1 MRGNQ
6 ACPQRVP
13 RVGRVVR
20 DNGRMPLEK
29 PVAVT
34 AATPDLVSAPEAV
47 LDVVCLC
54 AAWCGTCREYEP
66 TFEALRRAM
75 PGHRY
80 RWIDIEDEAD
90 AIGDIDVETFPT
102 LMLAHAGRL
111 LFAGPVLPRL
121 GDAQRLL
128 QVQCEA
134 AAAGGALVAA
144 TSGLP
149 ADQFDAFSALA
160 RQVAEG

>member
-1 MRGNQ
+1 MSMEM
-6 ACPQRVP
+6 PVP
-13 RVGRVVR
+13 
-20 DNGRMPLEK
+20 
-29 PVAVT
+29 
-34 AATPDLVSAPEAV
+34 VSAPEAV

-54 AAWCGTCREYEP
+54 AAWCGTCREYEA
-66 TFEALRRAM
+66 TFEALQQAM

-128 QVQCEA
+128 QVQAEVA
-134 AAAGGALVAA
+134 SAGGALAPA

-149 ADQFDAFSALA
+149 ADQFEAFAALA
-160 RQVAEG
+160 RQVADQP

>member
-1 MRGNQ
+1 MSL
-6 ACPQRVP
+6 
-13 RVGRVVR
+13 
-20 DNGRMPLEK
+20 PL
-29 PVAVT
+29 
-34 AATPDLVSAPEAV
+34 SAENVV

-54 AAWCGTCREYEP
+54 AAWCGTCREYEA
-66 TFEALRRAM
+66 TFEALQQSH

-80 RWIDIEDEAD
+80 RWVDIEDEAD

-128 QVQCEA
+128 EVQREVA
-134 AAAGGALVAA
+134 MAGGALAAA

-149 ADQFDAFSALA
+149 ADQFEAFSLLA
-160 RQVAEG
+160 RQVAAEADGG